1 VLAYLVRNPD
11 NSAASGKPHFYF
23 SLPLRRE
30 TLNFP
35 PSRDELGVRGLGF
48 WWTFPHNLNCQVCN
62 PKYQI
67 SEMPI
72 INKLIEIETEPKINI
87 HNITPQI
94 QDFITSTSITNGQVL
109 VFSRHTTT
117 ALAINEH
124 EVRLLEDIKV
134 FLQKL
139 APESDCYLHNDLH
152 LRDVPEDEP
161 INAHSHLMAM
171 MLTTS
176 EIIPVVDGKL
186 ALGTWQSVLFFE
198 LDGPR
203 KRTVFVQISGE

>member
-1 VLAYLVRNPD
+1 
-11 NSAASGKPHFYF
+11 
-23 SLPLRRE
+23 
-30 TLNFP
+30 
-35 PSRDELGVRGLGF
+35 
-48 WWTFPHNLNCQVCN
+48 
-62 PKYQI
+62 
-67 SEMPI
+67 MPI

-87 HNITPQI
+87 YNITPKI
-94 QDFITSTSITNGQVL
+94 QDFLASTSIKNGQIL

-117 ALAINEH
+117 ALAINENK
-124 EVRLLEDIKV
+124 VRLLENIKM

-139 APESDCYLHNDLH
+139 APESDRYLHNDLH

-176 EIIPVVDGKL
+176 EIIPIVDGKL